1 MKHWEIRKLNDPDFG
16 FEIITKEQ
24 KWKAICDVHK
34 IEHTPE
40 ETKAHAELIS
50 RAPELLEENESLK
63 AVNKQLL
70 EALEPFG
77 KLANECLN
85 NSSMNQNQTV
95 YAYNRAT
102 ITMLDLKKVSEILS
116 KSKL

>member
-1 MKHWEIRKLNDPDFG
+1 MNNLTDQDKIRMKTLNKLIDELLG
-16 FEIITKEQ
+16 ATE
-24 KWKAICDVHK
+24 
-34 IEHTPE
+34 E
-40 ETKAHAELIS
+40 ETIEFANTHFG
-50 RAPELLEENESLK
+50 LLEENESLK
-63 AVNKQLL
+63 AINKQLL